1 MTGSRPQWYNGI
13 FLLSSFF
20 CCRLLWGT
28 YQSFHVARD
37 VWYALYY
44 SPSTTKSVFE
54 PSADS
59 DEVMRFAG
67 DYHVPV
73 WLAVVYLGSNI
84 VLNTL
89 NWYWFGKMIET
100 IRKRF
105 TEAKSTKGKDEKEE
119 GVLIEGLIDSSTLMT
134 DIVEEES
141 DEVKTEDKGKMEK
154 SEANG
159 SSMIELERT
168 EVRRRRD

>member
-1 MTGSRPQWYNGI
+1 M
-13 FLLSSFF
+13 
-20 CCRLLWGT
+20 
-28 YQSFHVARD
+28 
-37 VWYALYY
+37 
-44 SPSTTKSVFE
+44 
-54 PSADS
+54 
-59 DEVMRFAG
+59 
-67 DYHVPV
+67 
-73 WLAVVYLGSNI
+73 
-84 VLNTL
+84 LNTL

-105 TEAKSTKGKDEKEE
+105 TEDKGTKGKDEKEE

-159 SSMIELERT
+159 SSMIELEKT